1 MIMVASGDGGA
12 SLTAR
17 SERGAAGAALG
28 GRGERAEKADSGA
41 PQPHIEGTFLYVIA
55 CCAPGS
61 GAIGDVARRAA
72 RGRGCGGD
80 QKGRAVGIRGLGG
93 DTMRRPLWVRAAGG
107 VGVGGWER
115 TPGACWDR
123 KRLTSRRLS
132 HLLGVAPGVAAPAS
146 CRAAQLKFPPL
157 SRKGNV
163 SRIGCLW
170 PGEPPSLRG
179 LRGQRCGL
187 ASRISASG
195 PRLSPDLAG
204 LTSGGSCHRPCGLS
218 AGIRLSEPAVDLT
231 GQLFWS
237 WSPMTSSVRT
247 NLLFLVYP
255 WCFRVEQTQMR
266 RYPLALLI

>member
-1 MIMVASGDGGA
+1 MAAGDGGA

-55 CCAPGS
+55 RCAPGS
-61 GAIGDVARRAA
+61 GASGDVARRAA
-72 RGRGCGGD
+72 RGRGRRGD
-80 QKGRAVGIRGLGG
+80 RTGRAAGIRGLGG
-93 DTMRRPLWVRAAGG
+93 DTIRRPPWVRAAGG
-107 VGVGGWER
+107 GGGWER

-123 KRLTSRRLS
+123 KRLTSCRLS
-132 HLLGVAPGVAAPAS
+132 HLSGVAPGIAAPAS

-157 SRKGNV
+157 SRKENV

-179 LRGQRCGL
+179 LRGQRCGP

-195 PRLSPDLAG
+195 PRLSPDFAG

-231 GQLFWS
+231 GQLVWS
-237 WSPMTSSVRT
+237 WSPMTSFVRT
-247 NLLFLVYP
+247 YLLFLVYP